1 MQVKP
6 VDQSNSAARAVHSA
20 SKPAVSP
27 AKQQVAQKEDT
38 VFLTQKGKDLAAS
51 MSGKLLQQEAKEPPT
66 VQANEAQAECV
77 FSKTDFWTVFTSQK
91 ARNFNPEL
99 PPEGSQNINTKA

>member
-6 VDQSNSAARAVHSA
+6 VGQPNIATPPVHRA

-27 AKQQVAQKEDT
+27 VKQQVAPKQDT

-51 MSGKLLQQEAKEPPT
+51 MSGKLLQEEAQESPVVE
-66 VQANEAQAECV
+66 ANEEQAKSV
-77 FSKTDFWTVFTSQK
+77 SSKTDFWTVF
-91 ARNFNPEL
+91 A
-99 PPEGSQNINTKA
+99 